1 MNIYICAIFGGFAI
15 NVVNLIE
22 LQNVPKERWPNFKS
36 VLYWLAF
43 FAWPILG
50 LGLVYVYEASGITIA
65 PILAL
70 NVGVSAPFIVK
81 SMAQA
86 IPISLGKVDLGEG
99 A

>member
-1 MNIYICAIFGGFAI
+1 MNIYLCALFGGFAI

-36 VLYWLAF
+36 VLYWLTF
-43 FAWPILG
+43 IAWPFLG
-50 LGLVYVYEASGITIA
+50 FGLVYVYISSGMTVE

-70 NVGVSAPFIVK
+70 NVGASAPFIVK

-86 IPISLGKVDLGEG
+86 IPISLGKIDPGEG

>member
-1 MNIYICAIFGGFAI
+1 MAIYLCAIFGGLAI
-15 NVVNLIE
+15 NVVNIIE

-36 VLYWLAF
+36 VLYWVAF
-43 FAWPILG
+43 IAWPALG
-50 LGLVYVYEASGITIA
+50 FGLVYVYINSGITME

-70 NVGVSAPFIVK
+70 NVGASAPFILK

-86 IPISLGKVDLGEG
+86 IPISLGKIDLGDG